1 MEKILKK
8 SKEGDSLAHDK
19 EINKNKNEKDNL
31 IKRSALI
38 ISITDKEIK
47 KKNEKVKSCPL
58 ISDFM
63 KKSAFLD
70 IDKELLNS
78 EDDENVLNEITSN
91 DKEVKSKILKYLP
104 KKI

>member
-47 KKNEKVKSCPL
+47 KK
-58 ISDFM
+58 
-63 KKSAFLD
+63 
-70 IDKELLNS
+70 
-78 EDDENVLNEITSN
+78 
-91 DKEVKSKILKYLP
+91 
-104 KKI
+104 